1 MEISPKSVTKQCHQ
15 KILEQMNDIH
25 KYIFRINNKV
35 IGIFSFIQYKK
46 NKINIIIINDY
57 ISDKK
62 YLNTIKELLNKKEI
76 YIDEIIY
83 KNEINNITIIKIMNN
98 KNKNIKYIELDDKL
112 YEKESEIYYL
122 NESIYIIQNNKNEI
136 SVSYGIIK
144 EINKNVIVYSGNIQS
159 NFSLIFNLNTN
170 KLIGIHKSNSY
181 YYNRGIIF
189 KSISKEVK
197 NYANYETEINIL
209 VNVQENDKDKE
220 INFLNVYNND
230 IKKLDELNSA
240 LYINDRREENKTYII
255 SNKIGINK
263 IILKF
268 NVELNNVEN
277 MFQNCEKI
285 ININYKN
292 FNANNIKSMKC
303 MFYNCQNLIK
313 IDSLNIDT
321 QYVEDMS
328 NMFNG
333 CRALQNFPD
342 ISKWNTYNVKDLS
355 NMFSDCSSLQNL
367 PDISKWDT
375 HNVKDMSNMFG
386 GCKSLQN
393 LPDISKWDTH
403 NVNDMSNLF
412 NYCNSLQ
419 NLPDISKWDIHNV
432 KDLCNMFSSCSSLQN
447 LPDISKWDTHKV
459 KDMSNMFRGCSSLK
473 YLPDI
478 SKFDTHNVENISNIF
493 KDCCLIQYYPDI
505 SEWDTHNIK
514 DMSDI
519 FYNCR
524 SLKNLPDISKWDTSN
539 VIDASGMFF
548 GCRALKSLPN
558 ISKWNLDNIEDMR
571 NIFEGCNSLT
581 NLDDF
586 AYMENT
592 NVENRGFILTKKNFK

>member
-1 MEISPKSVTKQCHQ
+1 MEINPKSVTKQCHQ

-144 EINKNVIVYSGNIQS
+144 EINKNEIVYTGNIQS

-197 NYANYETEINIL
+197 NYANYENEINIL

-220 INFLNVYNND
+220 INFLNAYNND
-230 IKKLDELNSA
+230 IKKLNELNSA

-277 MFQNCEKI
+277 MFHNCEKI

-321 QYVEDMS
+321 HNVKDMS
-328 NMFNG
+328 NMF
-333 CRALQNFPD
+333 
-342 ISKWNTYNVKDLS
+342 
-355 NMFSDCSSLQNL
+355 SDFSSLQNL

-592 NVENRGFILTKKNFK
+592 NVENRGFILTKKNFKWPYIKK